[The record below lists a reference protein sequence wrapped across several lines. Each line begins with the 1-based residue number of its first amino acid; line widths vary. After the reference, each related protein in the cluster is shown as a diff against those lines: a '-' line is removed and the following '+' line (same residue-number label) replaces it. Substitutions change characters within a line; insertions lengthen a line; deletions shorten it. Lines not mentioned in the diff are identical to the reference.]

1 MRIQNYGDHRGR
13 PHPPNCTCWRCNEER
28 LAKEAAEEED
38 RRVAEY
44 DRRVAQNQEPGQN
57 QPGRIRNLSPQ
68 QPYPAGGSSPS
79 QQSPHP
85 PPPTSSKPGG
95 GQPTQPSQTG
105 TRNPVWPPRSVSP
118 RFRNPHLDICQCPEC
133 KEQRARARPKA
144 TPTPIASR
152 GTVSPARPPARG
164 PAPSGQSRPARRPA
178 RSGLKILLAAVFI
191 VVVALL
197 LFSVAGCGP
206 TSADPDSPPSLTP
219 SPLRETLVA
228 ATTPSRG
235 QGEPEET
242 GERPSAQQMDCVGQ
256 DFIKKISPDYA
267 ANPIRAKEKY
277 VGQRLCFKGTIS
289 SFITGK
295 RGNGINVAIGE
306 SGVSFALGR
315 SGWGAWAQDQMP
327 RVDSQDL
334 NLTWNEWLR
343 ARSVGDTVEAE
354 CEIYSI
360 DGPNRT
366 AGKPVLADCKRVV
379 KGVLWTPTPIPTP
392 TFLPCAAVNSGDPH
406 RAWLNIDC
414 SGGKVTVGVVNVL
427 NEFEGFQTLSAE
439 GPPSVSLYFI
449 YNGERWTGEVDS
461 GRWKQ
466 RAGEPQSGDSPSLVW
481 EAPPDAVA
489 FILSEWRQHNAVELG
504 VYINGECCV
513 LELSFPLTHPLDPPH
528 VYWRATPAPTST
540 PVPTLSPTPTST
552 AVPTPTL
559 TPTPTLPPPAQP
571 TSLPLAARFIN
582 MPDSHD
588 GDVFQLWL
596 QFTEPVTLS
605 YKTLRDQAIQAQNGT
620 ATETKRW
627 DGRSDLW
634 RVTVEPDGNGD
645 VVITLKAPAG
655 CDAAASVCT
664 ESGKALSNSPTVSIP
679 YQQR

>member
-1 MRIQNYGDHRGR
+1 M
-13 PHPPNCTCWRCNEER
+13 
-28 LAKEAAEEED
+28 
-38 RRVAEY
+38 
-44 DRRVAQNQEPGQN
+44 
-57 QPGRIRNLSPQ
+57 
-68 QPYPAGGSSPS
+68 
-79 QQSPHP
+79 
-85 PPPTSSKPGG
+85 
-95 GQPTQPSQTG
+95 
-105 TRNPVWPPRSVSP
+105 
-118 RFRNPHLDICQCPEC
+118 
-133 KEQRARARPKA
+133 
-144 TPTPIASR
+144 
-152 GTVSPARPPARG
+152 
-164 PAPSGQSRPARRPA
+164 
-178 RSGLKILLAAVFI
+178 
-191 VVVALL
+191 
-197 LFSVAGCGP
+197 
-206 TSADPDSPPSLTP
+206 
-219 SPLRETLVA
+219 
-228 ATTPSRG
+228 
-235 QGEPEET
+235 
-242 GERPSAQQMDCVGQ
+242 
-256 DFIKKISPDYA
+256 
-267 ANPIRAKEKY
+267 
-277 VGQRLCFKGTIS
+277 
-289 SFITGK
+289 
-295 RGNGINVAIGE
+295 
-306 SGVSFALGR
+306 
-315 SGWGAWAQDQMP
+315 
-327 RVDSQDL
+327 
-334 NLTWNEWLR
+334 
-343 ARSVGDTVEAE
+343 
-354 CEIYSI
+354 
-360 DGPNRT
+360 
-366 AGKPVLADCKRVV
+366 
-379 KGVLWTPTPIPTP
+379 
-392 TFLPCAAVNSGDPH
+392 
-406 RAWLNIDC
+406 
-414 SGGKVTVGVVNVL
+414 TVGAVNVL

-489 FILSEWRQHNAVELG
+489 FILSEWRQHNAVGIGRVHQRGMLRPRIELPSDPSVG
-504 VYINGECCV
+504 SSGTYIGG
-513 LELSFPLTHPLDPPH
+513 
-528 VYWRATPAPTST
+528 RRPAPTST